1 MTQFGRAA
9 CGAYVDSTRG
19 EDDLLA
25 RVGNLPASCT
35 VSLTELDP
43 GGDVGDAAAVLEEN
57 LGDLGRE
64 FASGDELA

>member
-1 MTQFGRAA
+1 MTQFGRTA

-25 RVGNLPASCT
+25 RVGDLSASRT
-35 VSLTELDP
+35 VGLAELDP
-43 GGDVGDAAAVLEEN
+43 GGDVGYAAAILEEN

-64 FASGDELA
+64 T